1 MRPLDVDSFPSIPRD
16 EDGPVFHEPWEAQ
29 AFGMTLVLHESGHF
43 TWREWTNRLSAE
55 ITAAKARGE
64 EDDGSRY
71 YLYWLTALEK
81 LVAEKRLVP
90 TDELAVRK
98 HEMGRGRALNPAR
111 PADRAARALT
121 SGALHPPRA
130 ISSLSDYTMS
140 AEQSV
145 SPDAD
150 LAPFGRFGRRR

>member
-1 MRPLDVDSFPSIPRD
+1 VRPLDVDSFPSIPRD

-43 TWREWTNRLSAE
+43 TWREWTHRLSAE

-98 HEMGRGRALNPAR
+98 HEWDEAARSTPHGRPIELRGR
-111 PADRAARALT
+111 
-121 SGALHPPRA
+121 
-130 ISSLSDYTMS
+130 
-140 AEQSV
+140 
-145 SPDAD
+145 
-150 LAPFGRFGRRR
+150 